1 MGMVQSLD
9 GPARTVG
16 ETLSKLESPFLLLI
30 RVYVAWVFLKSGM
43 HKIGDWETTLVL
55 FEYEYQVPLLNFEV
69 AAYLA
74 TFGELV
80 FPIFLIVGLGTR
92 YTALLI
98 SAINIVAVVSYYATL
113 AKGAGLV
120 WHYLWG
126 SMLLV
131 NIVYGG
137 GIASVDHLLKTRFL
151 RSGGQA
157 VTA

>member
-1 MGMVQSLD
+1 MIGLVEKLD
-9 GPARTVG
+9 APTQTMS
-16 ETLSKLESPFLLLI
+16 ELLSKLQAPFLLFI

-55 FEYEYQVPLLNFEV
+55 FEYEYQVPLLNFEL

-80 FPIFLIVGLGTR
+80 FPVFLIAGLGTR
-92 YTALLI
+92 LTAIAL
-98 SAINIVAVVSYYATL
+98 SFVNIIAVVSYYATL

-126 SMLLV
+126 SMLLTS
-131 NIVYGG
+131 IIYGG
-137 GIASVDHLLKTRFL
+137 GLFSIDYWLKSKFGR
-151 RSGGQA
+151 G
-157 VTA
+157 